1 MPRVKTPSICQRE
14 ECGKTYYRWSGQVK
28 SKYCSQQCWLK
39 EHNTPERNAQVAR
52 ATINQRADMLR
63 GRGEGKSY
71 PKLNGRHAHRVIAEK
86 KIGRPLRRGEIVHHE
101 DENRLNYD
109 ENNLEVLASQ
119 SEHMRLHWKKKRNG

>member
-1 MPRVKTPSICQRE
+1 
-14 ECGKTYYRWSGQVK
+14 
-28 SKYCSQQCWLK
+28 
-39 EHNTPERNAQVAR
+39 
-52 ATINQRADMLR
+52 MLR

-71 PKLNGRHAHRVIAEK
+71 PKLNGRHAHRAIAEK